1 MDKLQHEDCYKG
13 GSNMMYRSDF
23 SGMME
28 NIDLVVKLLWDV
40 KDRIS
45 DRETLIQHNE
55 SNVVSI
61 NNRID
66 FKDVPSVET
75 ALAEIRTARKLLSET
90 AIELN
95 LGRHYTGREYEDD

>member
-1 MDKLQHEDCYKG
+1 
-13 GSNMMYRSDF
+13 MYRSNFED
-23 SGMME
+23 MTD

-45 DRETLIQHNE
+45 DREASTQYNE
-55 SNVVSI
+55 SNVVI
-61 NNRID
+61 NNRTD
-66 FKDVPSVET
+66 FRDVPSVET

-90 AIELN
+90 AIELS

>member
-1 MDKLQHEDCYKG
+1 
-13 GSNMMYRSDF
+13 MMYRSDF
-23 SGMME
+23 EGMTE

-45 DRETLIQHNE
+45 DREASTQYNE
-55 SNVVSI
+55 SNVVI
-61 NNRID
+61 NNRTD
-66 FKDVPSVET
+66 FRDVPSVET

-95 LGRHYTGREYEDD
+95 LGRHYTGREYDEDD

>member
-1 MDKLQHEDCYKG
+1 MT
-13 GSNMMYRSDF
+13 YRSDF
-23 SGMME
+23 EGMTD

-40 KDRIS
+40 RGRIN
-45 DRETLIQHNE
+45 DREAVTSYNE
-55 SNVVSI
+55 SNAISL
-61 NNRID
+61 NDRID

>member
-1 MDKLQHEDCYKG
+1 MI
-13 GSNMMYRSDF
+13 YRSDF
-23 SGMME
+23 EGMTE
-28 NIDLVVKLLWDV
+28 NIDLVVKLLWDA

-45 DRETLIQHNE
+45 DRETLTQYNE
-55 SNVVSI
+55 SNVISI
-61 NNRID
+61 NDRTD

-90 AIELN
+90 AMELS

>member
-1 MDKLQHEDCYKG
+1 MT
-13 GSNMMYRSDF
+13 YRSDF
-23 SGMME
+23 SGMTD
-28 NIDLVVKLLWDV
+28 NIDLAVKLIWDV

-45 DRETLIQHNE
+45 DREALTQYNE
-55 SNVVSI
+55 SNVVII
-61 NNRID
+61 NDRID

>member
-1 MDKLQHEDCYKG
+1 MT
-13 GSNMMYRSDF
+13 YRSDF
-23 SGMME
+23 SGMTD
-28 NIDLVVKLLWDV
+28 NIDLAVKLLWDV

-55 SNVVSI
+55 SNDISI
-61 NNRID
+61 NDRID
-66 FKDVPSVET
+66 FRDVPSVET
-75 ALAEIRTARKLLSET
+75 ALAEIRTARKLLSEI

>member
-1 MDKLQHEDCYKG
+1 MT
-13 GSNMMYRSDF
+13 YRSDF

-40 KDRIS
+40 RDRIS
-45 DRETLIQHNE
+45 DREASTQYNE
-55 SNVVSI
+55 SNIVSI
-61 NNRID
+61 NNRIY

>member
-1 MDKLQHEDCYKG
+1 MT
-13 GSNMMYRSDF
+13 YRSDF
-23 SGMME
+23 NGMAE

-40 KDRIS
+40 RGRIS
-45 DRETLIQHNE
+45 DREASTQYNE
-55 SNVVSI
+55 SNVVI
-61 NNRID
+61 NNRTD
-66 FKDVPSVET
+66 FRDVPSVET

>member
-1 MDKLQHEDCYKG
+1 MT
-13 GSNMMYRSDF
+13 YRSDF
-23 SGMME
+23 EGMME

-45 DRETLIQHNE
+45 DRETLVEHNE
-55 SNVVSI
+55 SNVISI

>member
-1 MDKLQHEDCYKG
+1 MT
-13 GSNMMYRSDF
+13 YRSDF
-23 SGMME
+23 EGMTD
-28 NIDLVVKLLWDV
+28 NIDLAVKLLWDV

-61 NNRID
+61 NDRTD
-66 FKDVPSVET
+66 FRDVPSVET

-95 LGRHYTGREYEDD
+95 LGRHYTGREYEND

>member
-1 MDKLQHEDCYKG
+1 MT
-13 GSNMMYRSDF
+13 YRSDF
-23 SGMME
+23 NGMTE
-28 NIDLVVKLLWDV
+28 NIDLVIKLLWDV

-45 DRETLIQHNE
+45 DREALTQYNE

-61 NNRID
+61 NDRID

-90 AIELN
+90 ATELN

>member
-1 MDKLQHEDCYKG
+1 MT
-13 GSNMMYRSDF
+13 YRSDF

-40 KDRIS
+40 RGRIS
-45 DRETLIQHNE
+45 DREASTQYNE

-61 NNRID
+61 NDKID
-66 FKDVPSVET
+66 FKYVPSVET

-90 AIELN
+90 ATELD
-95 LGRHYTGREYEDD
+95 LGRHYTGRELDDDD

>member
-1 MDKLQHEDCYKG
+1 
-13 GSNMMYRSDF
+13 
-23 SGMME
+23 MME

-40 KDRIS
+40 RGRIS
-45 DRETLIQHNE
+45 DREASTQYNE
-55 SNVVSI
+55 SNVVI
-61 NNRID
+61 NDRTD
-66 FKDVPSVET
+66 FRDVPSVET

>member
-1 MDKLQHEDCYKG
+1 MT
-13 GSNMMYRSDF
+13 YRSDF

-61 NNRID
+61 NDRID
-66 FKDVPSVET
+66 FRDVPSVET

-95 LGRHYTGREYEDD
+95 LGRHYTGREYEEVL

>member
-1 MDKLQHEDCYKG
+1 MT
-13 GSNMMYRSDF
+13 YRSDF
-23 SGMME
+23 EDMTD

-45 DRETLIQHNE
+45 DREASTQYNE
-55 SNVVSI
+55 SNVVI
-61 NNRID
+61 NNRTD
-66 FKDVPSVET
+66 FRDVPSVET

-95 LGRHYTGREYEDD
+95 LGRHYTGREC

>member
-1 MDKLQHEDCYKG
+1 MT
-13 GSNMMYRSDF
+13 YRSDF
-23 SGMME
+23 EGMTD
-28 NIDLVVKLLWDV
+28 NIDLVVKLLWDI

-45 DRETLIQHNE
+45 DREVLIQHNE
-55 SNVVSI
+55 TNVISI
-61 NNRID
+61 NNRTD

>member
-1 MDKLQHEDCYKG
+1 MT
-13 GSNMMYRSDF
+13 YRSDF
-23 SGMME
+23 EDMTD

-45 DRETLIQHNE
+45 DREALTQYNE
-55 SNVVSI
+55 SNVVI
-61 NNRID
+61 NNRTD
-66 FKDVPSVET
+66 FRDVPSVET

-95 LGRHYTGREYEDD
+95 LGRHYTGREYDEND

>member
-1 MDKLQHEDCYKG
+1 MT
-13 GSNMMYRSDF
+13 YRSDF

-45 DRETLIQHNE
+45 DREASTQYNE
-55 SNVVSI
+55 SNVVI
-61 NNRID
+61 NDRTD
-66 FKDVPSVET
+66 FRDVPSVET

-90 AIELN
+90 ATELN
-95 LGRHYTGREYEDD
+95 LGRHYTGREYDEDD

>member
-1 MDKLQHEDCYKG
+1 MNLG
-13 GSNMMYRSDF
+13 GNNMTYRSDF

-40 KDRIS
+40 KDRID
-45 DRETLIQHNE
+45 DREALIMHNE
-55 SNVVSI
+55 SNVI
-61 NNRID
+61 NINDGLD
-66 FKDVPSVET
+66 FRDVPSVET

-90 AIELN
+90 ATELN